1 MVSYRGRDCRKAI
14 GGGESEATR
23 GVGLEGRQTI
33 VAAGYRGDRR
43 RIDRAGRGC
52 EGARTGRGSGL
63 QDGRGGE
70 VLSELAEGG
79 GRD

>member
-1 MVSYRGRDCRKAI
+1 M
-14 GGGESEATR
+14 
-23 GVGLEGRQTI
+23 
-33 VAAGYRGDRR
+33 AAGYRGDRR